1 MFFER
6 SIESYDAYLNSR
18 VVEYKQTS
26 QCFVLFGIS
35 VTKVVS
41 TSLLRGLLLK
51 DSKSNNVCLFKWLN
65 S

>member
-6 SIESYDAYLNSR
+6 SIESYDAYLDPR

-26 QCFVLFGIS
+26 QCFVSFCIS
-35 VTKVVS
+35 VTSHHESGVYKFA
-41 TSLLRGLLLK
+41 
-51 DSKSNNVCLFKWLN
+51 KSFA

>member
-6 SIESYDAYLNSR
+6 SIESYDAYLDSR

-26 QCFVLFGIS
+26 QCFVLFCIS

-41 TSLLRGLLLK
+41 ISLLRGLLLK
-51 DSKSNNVCLFKWLN
+51 RFEIE
-65 S
+65 